1 MVFNDVVGLTA
12 CSVWRAW
19 THWRAYRA
27 SDYLLSL
34 LNRNAIASEENDA
47 LDAIYKRY
55 SPTHTIPSSASVES
69 APSTS
74 ETKALLEPTRGE
86 PLLLTKE
93 AVPPILELFQLPED
107 AAADMYRAI
116 EQARQRTSTEA

>member
-1 MVFNDVVGLTA
+1 
-12 CSVWRAW
+12 VWRAW

-55 SPTHTIPSSASVES
+55 SPTHTTPSSSSVES

-116 EQARQRTSTEA
+116 EQARQRASTKE